1 MIRVRK
7 TILKLAAVAL
17 TALAL
22 PLLSTCAENETGEVH
37 SAASNLGGAEE
48 RPVKGPQGGRLLE
61 EDGFQVEVT
70 IYERGIPPEFRIY
83 AFESKRPIDP
93 AEVQLTIELSR
104 LGGRVD
110 VIAFRKVDD
119 YLLGDMVVDEP
130 HSFDVKIIAEW
141 KGKTYH
147 MEYSQIEA
155 RTELSPEAVQ
165 GSGIVIEEA
174 GAVEMK
180 SVFDLPGEIAFNPDR
195 VAHVVPRFGGVVT
208 EVRKNLGAKV
218 SKGEVIAVVDSRELA
233 EFQLAYIQ
241 AVHKLEFA
249 QVSLEREEQLW
260 KKKIS
265 PEEEYLAARHKLE
278 ESKISVDGAE
288 QTLRALGL
296 LDMEI
301 KALTHSHDK
310 NLARYELRAPLDG
323 VVIEK
328 HVALGE
334 AIKDDAQ
341 IFMIADLTTVLARVT
356 VYAKDLRFVRVG
368 QEVNVKSDVLGME
381 VAGKVTYL
389 GPLLGTDTRTAT
401 AHVAIDN
408 PDGQWR
414 PGVFVTVRLVQE
426 EFTALVAVRLEAIQ
440 RLRDWDVVFIQDGNL
455 FEARPLELGRRD
467 EEWVEVLA
475 GLSAGQRYVSKNS
488 FLIKAD
494 ILKSGATHDH

>member
-61 EDGFQVEVT
+61 EDDFQVEVT
-70 IYERGIPPEFRIY
+70 IYERGIPPEFRVY

-110 VIAFRKVDD
+110 EIAFRKVDD
-119 YLLGDMVVDEP
+119 YLLGDMVVEEP

-147 MEYSQIEA
+147 MEYSQIEV

-233 EFQLAYIQ
+233 AFQLAYIQ

-249 QVSLEREEQLW
+249 QLSFQREEQLW

-265 PEEEYLAARHKLE
+265 PEEEYLAARHTLE
-278 ESKISVDGAE
+278 ESKISVDGSE
-288 QTLRALGL
+288 QKLRALGL
-296 LDMEI
+296 PAEEI

-494 ILKSGATHDH
+494 ILKSRATHDH

>member
-1 MIRVRK
+1 MIRIRE

-22 PLLSTCAENETGEVH
+22 PLLSSCAENETGDAH
-37 SAASNLGGAEE
+37 SAASNLSGSGE
-48 RPVKGPQGGRLLE
+48 RPIKGPHGGRLLE
-61 EDGFQVEVT
+61 KDGFQVEVT
-70 IYERGIPPEFRIY
+70 IYERGIPPEFRVY

-110 VIAFRKVDD
+110 VIAFRKVND
-119 YLLGDMVVDEP
+119 YLLGDTEVEEP
-130 HSFDVKIIAEW
+130 HSFDVKVIAEW
-141 KGKTYH
+141 KGRTFR
-147 MEYSQIEA
+147 MGYSQIEA

-165 GSGIVIEEA
+165 GSGIVVEEV
-174 GAVEMK
+174 GAVQLK
-180 SVFDLPGEIAFNPDR
+180 SVFELPGEIVLNPDR

-208 EVRKNLGAKV
+208 EVRKNLGEKV
-218 SKGEVIAVVDSRELA
+218 SIGEIIAVVDSRELA
-233 EFQLAYIQ
+233 AFQIAYIQ

-249 QVSLEREEQLW
+249 QLSFEREEQLW
-260 KKKIS
+260 KKKIT
-265 PEEEYLAARHKLE
+265 PEEEYLAARHTLE
-278 ESKISVDGAE
+278 ESKISVDGSE

-296 LDMEI
+296 PDMEI
-301 KALTHSHDK
+301 KALADSHDK

-334 AIKDDAQ
+334 AIKDDAD
-341 IFMIADLTTVLARVT
+341 IFMIADLSTVLARVT
-356 VYAKDLRFVRVG
+356 VYAKDLRFVHMG
-368 QEVNVKSDVLGME
+368 QEVNVKSDVLDIE
-381 VAGKVTYL
+381 VTGKVTYL
-389 GPLLGTDTRTAT
+389 GPLLGMDTRTAT
-401 AHVAIDN
+401 AHVAITN
-408 PDGQWR
+408 PDGLWR
-414 PGVFVTVRLVQE
+414 PGVFVTVRVVQE
-426 EFTALVAVRLEAIQ
+426 EFTASVAVRLEAIQ

-455 FEARPLELGRRD
+455 YEARPLELGRRD

>member
-1 MIRVRK
+1 MIRIRE

-22 PLLSTCAENETGEVH
+22 PLLSSCAENEPGEPH
-37 SAASNLGGAEE
+37 AAASNLGGSEE
-48 RPVKGPQGGRLLE
+48 RPVKGPHGGRLLE
-61 EDGFQVEVT
+61 EDGFQIEVT
-70 IYERGIPPEFRIY
+70 IYERGIPPEFRVY

-93 AEVQLTIELSR
+93 AEAQLTIELSR

-110 VIAFRKVDD
+110 VIAFRKVND
-119 YLLGDMVVDEP
+119 YLLGDMVVEEP
-130 HSFDVKIIAEW
+130 HSFNVKVIAEW
-141 KGKTYH
+141 KGKTYR

-165 GSGIVIEEA
+165 SSGIVIEEA
-174 GAVEMK
+174 GAVQMK
-180 SVFDLPGEIAFNPDR
+180 SVFELPGEIAFNPDR
-195 VAHVVPRFGGVVT
+195 VTHVVPRFGGVVT

-218 SKGEVIAVVDSRELA
+218 SKGEIIAVVDSQELA
-233 EFQLAYIQ
+233 ASQVAYIQ
-241 AVHKLEFA
+241 ALHKLEFA
-249 QVSLEREEQLW
+249 QVSFEREEQLW

-265 PEEEYLAARHKLE
+265 AEEEYLAARHTLE
-278 ESKISVDGAE
+278 ESKISVEGFE
-288 QTLRALGL
+288 QKLRALGL
-296 LDMEI
+296 PDMEI
-301 KALTHSHDK
+301 RALADSHGK
-310 NLARYELRAPLDG
+310 NLARYELRAPLGG

-334 AIKDDAQ
+334 AVKDDAQ
-341 IFMIADLTTVLARVT
+341 IFTIADLTTVLARVT
-356 VYAKDLRFVRVG
+356 VYAKDLRFVHVG
-368 QEVNVKSDVLGME
+368 QEVNVKSDVLGMD

-401 AHVAIDN
+401 ARVAINN
-408 PDGQWR
+408 PDGLWR

-426 EFTALVAVRLEAIQ
+426 EFTASVAVRSEAIQ
-440 RLRDWDVVFIQDGNL
+440 RIRDWEVVFIQDGNL
-455 FEARPLELGRRD
+455 YEARPLELGRRD